1 MESLFINARILS
13 AAGIDT
19 GVEHFLI
26 HRSANEM
33 SISDIAMIDDKNP
46 RLRYS

>member
-1 MESLFINARILS
+1 M
-13 AAGIDT
+13 GIET
-19 GVEHFLI
+19 GAEHIFI

-33 SISDIAMIDDKNP
+33 SISDIALIDDKNP